1 MALIRAN
8 SGSGGGGNDGYI
20 FSPKILMA
28 QSAKPIWN
36 NTPFKATEVYLLGT
50 GYYSSV
56 GNIWQFYTNVNPST
70 GVVDNTKCWRTT
82 DGTNWNDVTS
92 SGLYW
97 TITDTS
103 ITMEHTLSGVVSMNC
118 MFLIK

>member
-1 MALIRAN
+1 MLVEAN
-8 SGSGGGGNDGYI
+8 MPSSGGGDGYI
-20 FSPKILMA
+20 FSPKIFMA

-56 GNIWQFYTNVNPST
+56 GVIWQLYTNVNPST
-70 GVVDNTKCWRTT
+70 GVVDNTKCWQST
-82 DGTNWNDVTS
+82 DGINWNDVTS
-92 SGLYW
+92 LGYYW

-103 ITMEHTLSGVVSMNC
+103 ITMERTMSGVTSMNC